1 MEKIKIGKGEVL
13 HKKGDVVKS
22 LEIIL
27 AGALQLTDGNGVE
40 VRLDSGSLVGAVYQ
54 TGEIYSFDIVAL
66 MDCVLV
72 VIDYRNE
79 DSIAEAVM
87 ATPAIAPV
95 MASASMAFSK
105 ALLESLSINENIA
118 ADLCKEIKRNYMDYS
133 FLCVKLE
140 TEPQKFSFIE
150 AMITPEPSK
159 LSEGWEA
166 KACLAFCANSDE
178 IKKGYLAMDVSF
190 CVSVVMQ
197 AAETGRRIRK
207 SLEAAST
214 FISWTKAG
222 SADFVR
228 AYYDVKSKLGIQDRE
243 NADGSSHL
251 ISDALEIILA
261 YSGIDAEVADAFRKD
276 VKAYT
281 EVEDRRAKSDEMR
294 SLRMSISKGFYQIY
308 EAAFFNS
315 MESTHVPIEV
325 RMFLLFGFVDE
336 VLAGSTNTAELYNMA
351 VGWEED
357 PDGRILPMCDWL
369 KKIYDGEATPSKN
382 QFDNDWKAYLREAVR
397 TSQMTQREADELMDD
412 RVEMVKFE
420 IHNLFMTANR
430 LVSGHLSSFVPIF
443 SAQDVIRPLD
453 KSLSSVSVVR
463 KALDN
468 VIDVDYGCF
477 YRPATVELPRFN
489 MQRFIFNQEIR
500 PYFILMP
507 NVGERGIMWQEIEGA
522 SRQTP
527 AHMLMSIFHVAEL
540 EETMT
545 RMCADFRWEMC
556 RRIQGVHYAD
566 ITEHSLTSEYMNYLQ
581 FYKKN
586 SNLSNEVKENVK
598 LALQKARNDYK
609 AVFIKEYSHYIL
621 SESQGRPRLNKV
633 ARDIIFRYC
642 TLSKKYRASLASNT
656 QFAPLIDRWRQKQ
669 GAKIHTI
676 ELLEQKLTRMLRPGE
691 ELPGEIQIEKDF
703 LLL

>member
-222 SADFVR
+222 
-228 AYYDVKSKLGIQDRE
+228 
-243 NADGSSHL
+243 
-251 ISDALEIILA
+251 
-261 YSGIDAEVADAFRKD
+261 
-276 VKAYT
+276 
-281 EVEDRRAKSDEMR
+281 
-294 SLRMSISKGFYQIY
+294 
-308 EAAFFNS
+308 
-315 MESTHVPIEV
+315 
-325 RMFLLFGFVDE
+325 
-336 VLAGSTNTAELYNMA
+336 
-351 VGWEED
+351 
-357 PDGRILPMCDWL
+357 
-369 KKIYDGEATPSKN
+369 
-382 QFDNDWKAYLREAVR
+382 
-397 TSQMTQREADELMDD
+397 
-412 RVEMVKFE
+412 
-420 IHNLFMTANR
+420 
-430 LVSGHLSSFVPIF
+430 
-443 SAQDVIRPLD
+443 
-453 KSLSSVSVVR
+453 
-463 KALDN
+463 
-468 VIDVDYGCF
+468 
-477 YRPATVELPRFN
+477 
-489 MQRFIFNQEIR
+489 
-500 PYFILMP
+500 
-507 NVGERGIMWQEIEGA
+507 
-522 SRQTP
+522 
-527 AHMLMSIFHVAEL
+527 
-540 EETMT
+540 
-545 RMCADFRWEMC
+545 
-556 RRIQGVHYAD
+556 
-566 ITEHSLTSEYMNYLQ
+566 
-581 FYKKN
+581 
-586 SNLSNEVKENVK
+586 
-598 LALQKARNDYK
+598 
-609 AVFIKEYSHYIL
+609 
-621 SESQGRPRLNKV
+621 
-633 ARDIIFRYC
+633 
-642 TLSKKYRASLASNT
+642 
-656 QFAPLIDRWRQKQ
+656 
-669 GAKIHTI
+669 
-676 ELLEQKLTRMLRPGE
+676 
-691 ELPGEIQIEKDF
+691 
-703 LLL
+703 